1 MNTFYVVILGYCDGS
16 SFSSRKLE
24 AVPVTSGADEKGEGG
39 VVHEGQFVHYKGH
52 YILDAVYDMFLVRH
66 DMAQA
71 SEVVISGSSAGG
83 LAVLNHIDYLKHKIH
98 TRSRTKPVVVG
109 IVDGGYFMDV
119 PSISGENM
127 INQVYKNIFLQQNV
141 TVNHK
146 CMKFYEETQPG
157 QGWKCMMPQ
166 YSMQFI
172 STPIF
177 HFSPIALLHF
187 TFLRVCFIPTKNSIS
202 QSSIF
207 SGQSNPAVVMISNS
221 VQSATDKPVSGVLRE
236 RVLNT
241 RNHSR
246 TKSSKIFKIRFSA
259 SLAGS
264 RPWYTLQ
271 IHDLMNLIEID
282 KTLN

>member
-1 MNTFYVVILGYCDGS
+1 MN
-16 SFSSRKLE
+16 
-24 AVPVTSGADEKGEGG
+24 
-39 VVHEGQFVHYKGH
+39 H
-52 YILDAVYDMFLVRH
+52 
-66 DMAQA
+66 A

-109 IVDGGYFMDV
+109 IVDGGYFMDI
-119 PSISGENM
+119 PSISGESL

-177 HFSPIALLHF
+177 L
-187 TFLRVCFIPTKNSIS
+187 
-202 QSSIF
+202 
-207 SGQSNPAVVMISNS
+207 
-221 VQSATDKPVSGVLRE
+221 VQSFVDLYQVHEVMDLQCVPGSSSGKRCRKVDFEYLRRFRSRMIASIKYSLPENSGYWLVSCTLHTITNHDHSWVALTGKYRTLRDTVLGWYETYTRDRQVKKSDWTEVDSNYDDIESCHVVEIEEEMEEEEDKRE
-236 RVLNT
+236 DR
-241 RNHSR
+241 
-246 TKSSKIFKIRFSA
+246 
-259 SLAGS
+259 
-264 RPWYTLQ
+264 
-271 IHDLMNLIEID
+271 DD
-282 KTLN
+282 